1 MIELTNIDVI
11 FQQKKEKI
19 EAVKNVNLKIDKKDV
34 FGIVGYSG
42 AGKSSLVRV
51 INYLQK
57 PTNGKVVIDNV
68 ELGQLSARELRKE
81 RKKIGMIFQHF
92 NLMSARTISD
102 NVEFSLKYS
111 GKSKKERKDKVI
123 ELLALVG
130 LSDKKDAYPSQLS
143 GGQKQRVAIAR
154 ALANDP
160 EILLCDEATSA
171 LDPKTTLQ
179 ILDLLRKLNKE
190 LELTIVLITHEMQVV
205 KEICNKVAVME
216 NGRII
221 EQNDSVSIFS
231 DPRKELTKD
240 FIRTATHVDQALE
253 TILNHP
259 TLSQLESNELL
270 VEFSYVGDQ
279 TSEPLISKLYSQYQV
294 TTNILYG
301 NVEIIQN
308 TPIGSLI
315 VTLKGEAQQR
325 MKAFNYLHSQQVKTR
340 VIKRNDSTDSIHVL
354 GGKTNE
360 SIY

>member
-190 LELTIVLITHEMQVV
+190 LGLTIVLITHEMQVV

>member
-68 ELGQLSARELRKE
+68 ELGQLSPKELRKE

-190 LELTIVLITHEMQVV
+190 LGLTIVLITHEMQVV

>member
-68 ELGQLSARELRKE
+68 ELGQLAPKELRKE

-190 LELTIVLITHEMQVV
+190 LGLTIVLITHEMQVV